1 MTDNGT
7 TDADVIIVG
16 GGLMGCVMAG
26 LLARENISSIVI
38 EAREQSTKNTAGD
51 PRALAI
57 TPASRHILQA
67 AEFWNA
73 IPADSIGRFREMQ
86 VWDEGGSG
94 SIHFAAADLCQPT
107 LGYIIQQDILAQ
119 SLHNRLQSVSNVKWY
134 QPATVS
140 ALSINHATAGI
151 RLHDSRRLSAKL
163 VIAADGGR
171 SAMRDLAGIEY
182 RRHDYHQ
189 TAVACLVET
198 ERPHRDTARQRFL
211 STGPL
216 AFLPL
221 PGPHHCGIVWSTSPE
236 HAAELVAMSEQHF
249 NSALA
254 AAFDYRLGDILSSE
268 RRVAYPLQH
277 AQAASYCKPRFALIG
292 DAAHTVHPLA
302 GQGANLGLLDA
313 ATLTEV
319 LVSAGNANRDIGLY
333 PVLRR
338 YERWRRGEN
347 LIMMKLLQGFK
358 LLFENRSH
366 AVMFARNRGL
376 DIMDVMTPVKNTIMR
391 RAMGLEGDLP
401 VYARQHTACTG

>member
-1 MTDNGT
+1 MTGHGKI
-7 TDADVIIVG
+7 DADVIIVG

-26 LLARENISSIVI
+26 LLAREDISSIVI
-38 EAREQSTKNTAGD
+38 EAREQSTKNTGAD
-51 PRALAI
+51 PRALAV

-73 IPADSIGRFREMQ
+73 IPADSIGRFREMR

-107 LGYIIQQDILAQ
+107 LGYIIQQDTLEQ
-119 SLHNRLQSVSNVKWY
+119 SLQNHLQSVTSVKCY

-140 ALSINHATAGI
+140 AFSISHASASV
-151 RLHDSRRLSAKL
+151 RLHDSRQLSARL

-182 RRHDYHQ
+182 RKHDYHQ

-198 ERPHRDTARQRFL
+198 EHPHRDTARQRFL
-211 STGPL
+211 SSGPL

-221 PGPHHCGIVWSTSPE
+221 AGSHHCGIVWSTSPE
-236 HAAELVAMSEQHF
+236 HAAELVAMSEENF
-249 NSALA
+249 NPALA
-254 AAFDYRLGDILSSE
+254 AAFDYRLGNILSSE

-277 AQAASYCKPRFALIG
+277 AQATSYCKPRFALIG

-313 ATLTEV
+313 ATLTQI
-319 LVSAGNANRDIGLY
+319 LVAARDANRDIGLF

-358 LLFENRSH
+358 LLFENDSR
-366 AVMFARNRGL
+366 AVRFARNRGL
-376 DIMDVMTPVKNTIMR
+376 DITDAMTPVKNTIMR

-401 VYARQHTACTG
+401 VYARRHTACTG